1 MSVEPLRSGRDADL
15 LQVLGYL
22 CFSSAPADVNT
33 LQAFNR
39 LYGEAIHGVGN
50 DPAPGLV
57 SPFAGQPAWL
67 TLQQWMQDYLVQ
79 LSNQEGPFRHAIQG
93 QEVLSLVW
101 LHLLPEYLDFHRDL
115 LFHQEPEGVFNGFF
129 LARAVEAVVLQ
140 GGPWDERD
148 RIVSGAIGR
157 LNNFVGYR
165 PIAVLEG
172 KKFEPYQHEW
182 ISPIPLYIRGAGVA
196 FGVYHGVITE
206 TLKLLAE
213 TPQEL
218 LHAAYFDIE
227 NVDELSLDPRA
238 YDFDHPSNKRP
249 NHHFGHWD
257 PDTVDEKGL
266 YRRFIIQ
273 QVTIDALLS
282 RIHALRESRG
292 EGSPSEWLTEAAAVL
307 AGTILMASTICGA
320 GPLTHDSSVTLAS
333 LLDPVARNR
342 DQFYDLLLK
351 EIRGTHGARLKVEA
365 KVRRQ
370 SFGGARQHL
379 NTQLAILRGSQV
391 EHVLLARL
399 FARMGSSLTA
409 MEESDHVRVPSARLL
424 CRIDCLLTCG
434 LQELRRGDLKRA
446 LEVPGQVRG
455 LLERGIACGA
465 IVDPWN
471 LLGFGGNFQRS
482 SGPDASVV
490 DHRAEDL
497 VTLMEQIFSFQS
509 RLWREA
515 AAQDDTQACDR
526 AELEFQSL
534 ANWWRKY
541 AAHQVQDLNATD
553 PEESLQSAQLV
564 ARALRLWCRG
574 GAATGDVRFWAQHAD
589 IFDSPKAY
597 ALVVEALLERR
608 DFVASQALLVH
619 WLSEAERV
627 GLWSGKTAFPDLA
640 RLWMDSLMRL
650 EIESPESLPSN
661 ATAAIDEAQR
671 WGLIERFFA
680 CLEANGGEYFQPVQF
695 RLGTP
700 RPPSSAPS
708 DDLSK
713 GPPTSPDDASWDT
726 GQEMEESEE
735 STDKELFKSAYDD
748 VVYEDST
755 ADGVDSSL
763 FEVDTESQDSLV
775 REARRISQHLEFQEA
790 MATMWRQVAMLR
802 PAACRDVDG
811 AQQDHRREMLQEW
824 GQQAS
829 LCRRNLLELL
839 SQVHAY
845 RIPKGGSDPDSMS
858 LFDQKR
864 VTKESL
870 VEAIVHATVE
880 VSDAMLLL
888 LSSIHS
894 ESGAVDS
901 SAMRGGELDEEQ
913 RMGIR
918 MFSALMAGEPQVLGE
933 IFPEYLKL
941 LKQKALLYVP
951 LVRGGDP
958 QEIFRVRF
966 RRRMLTHL
974 LRWLPRQG
982 CFQESIQLL
991 EAARKME
998 NRNPVGD
1005 GAVTEFDELFRI
1017 AFKAMVEAVIRNA
1030 YAWAWETERSQSEG
1044 PDRQRRGNRDPAD
1057 PMVGIEQLMEDGWSE
1072 PEPQKLIPW
1081 LERLTETLLATWLSH
1096 ARTLRLSGLEGVD
1109 QLKAWKHLVS
1119 FIESYGAGL
1128 FTQQFLRLGNVRAIL
1143 HQGVSAWLRQAKE
1156 EGASEGVERLLQ
1168 AIDDGKIERLE
1179 AVQWLTAVL
1188 EVIID
1193 HYAEYRDYNSTTTQS
1208 DRGEMLYMLLDFLRL
1223 RVRYDRVHWNLKPV
1237 FWAHEVLVRCGC
1249 SRAASQ
1255 WQDALAERIS
1265 KEADQYQSQLVKLQE
1280 KYAMRMP
1287 TIADRIGERF
1297 VRPMTIDRIRA
1308 YVAPAMKGL
1317 ADDPRGEPSQAFQ
1330 ELVRETHDLMRKPT
1344 GVGFEVPSWLQ
1355 ALEEEVD
1362 RVLAHQ
1368 RGFLPE
1374 ALAMRQVPWI
1384 LLSHPQF
1391 EARVAAATKQSKLL
1405 P

>member
-1 MSVEPLRSGRDADL
+1 
-15 LQVLGYL
+15 
-22 CFSSAPADVNT
+22 
-33 LQAFNR
+33 
-39 LYGEAIHGVGN
+39 
-50 DPAPGLV
+50 
-57 SPFAGQPAWL
+57 
-67 TLQQWMQDYLVQ
+67 
-79 LSNQEGPFRHAIQG
+79 
-93 QEVLSLVW
+93 
-101 LHLLPEYLDFHRDL
+101 
-115 LFHQEPEGVFNGFF
+115 
-129 LARAVEAVVLQ
+129 
-140 GGPWDERD
+140 
-148 RIVSGAIGR
+148 
-157 LNNFVGYR
+157 
-165 PIAVLEG
+165 
-172 KKFEPYQHEW
+172 
-182 ISPIPLYIRGAGVA
+182 
-196 FGVYHGVITE
+196 
-206 TLKLLAE
+206 
-213 TPQEL
+213 
-218 LHAAYFDIE
+218 
-227 NVDELSLDPRA
+227 
-238 YDFDHPSNKRP
+238 
-249 NHHFGHWD
+249 
-257 PDTVDEKGL
+257 
-266 YRRFIIQ
+266 
-273 QVTIDALLS
+273 
-282 RIHALRESRG
+282 
-292 EGSPSEWLTEAAAVL
+292 
-307 AGTILMASTICGA
+307 
-320 GPLTHDSSVTLAS
+320 
-333 LLDPVARNR
+333 
-342 DQFYDLLLK
+342 
-351 EIRGTHGARLKVEA
+351 
-365 KVRRQ
+365 
-370 SFGGARQHL
+370 
-379 NTQLAILRGSQV
+379 
-391 EHVLLARL
+391 
-399 FARMGSSLTA
+399 
-409 MEESDHVRVPSARLL
+409 
-424 CRIDCLLTCG
+424 
-434 LQELRRGDLKRA
+434 
-446 LEVPGQVRG
+446 
-455 LLERGIACGA
+455 
-465 IVDPWN
+465 
-471 LLGFGGNFQRS
+471 
-482 SGPDASVV
+482 
-490 DHRAEDL
+490 
-497 VTLMEQIFSFQS
+497 
-509 RLWREA
+509 
-515 AAQDDTQACDR
+515 
-526 AELEFQSL
+526 
-534 ANWWRKY
+534 
-541 AAHQVQDLNATD
+541 
-553 PEESLQSAQLV
+553 
-564 ARALRLWCRG
+564 
-574 GAATGDVRFWAQHAD
+574 
-589 IFDSPKAY
+589 
-597 ALVVEALLERR
+597 
-608 DFVASQALLVH
+608 
-619 WLSEAERV
+619 
-627 GLWSGKTAFPDLA
+627 
-640 RLWMDSLMRL
+640 
-650 EIESPESLPSN
+650 
-661 ATAAIDEAQR
+661 
-671 WGLIERFFA
+671 
-680 CLEANGGEYFQPVQF
+680 
-695 RLGTP
+695 
-700 RPPSSAPS
+700 
-708 DDLSK
+708 
-713 GPPTSPDDASWDT
+713 
-726 GQEMEESEE
+726 
-735 STDKELFKSAYDD
+735 
-748 VVYEDST
+748 
-755 ADGVDSSL
+755 
-763 FEVDTESQDSLV
+763 
-775 REARRISQHLEFQEA
+775 LEFQEA